1 MFSIGDCKPSDG
13 AFRSAVSAR
22 PVSAVSTARWMSIIV
37 QSVGLERGTDAMH
50 ITVPH
55 LRSSVQGAISTI
67 AGRRA
72 APSRLRKTPPVALKA
87 SAVDDFADRRTGS
100 GLLRLRRSSTD
111 VIRGDDVVSIGST
124 DRGMCAPNGALHV
137 RVGRADER
145 RLRRCSTSRSGPFT
159 SARRRPGRAG
169 RAKCWDRAVLARVRG
184 RVAVSW
190 WGRRTVASP
199 KSATPSAAGAF
210 SNALSSERAVGPRQC
225 RDAERSSRQTARRR
239 GP

>member
-1 MFSIGDCKPSDG
+1 MLAELTVVSPRMFSIGDCKPSDG

-22 PVSAVSTARWMSIIV
+22 PVSAVSTVKWMSIIV

-124 DRGMCAPNGALHV
+124 DRGMGSRLACCIAGSGRLKPTPWRIHSAFVVAPVAWSPAV
-137 RVGRADER
+137 CWVGPAR
-145 RLRRCSTSRSGPFT
+145 G
-159 SARRRPGRAG
+159 SAIA
-169 RAKCWDRAVLARVRG
+169 RG
-184 RVAVSW
+184 RI
-190 WGRRTVASP
+190 
-199 KSATPSAAGAF
+199 
-210 SNALSSERAVGPRQC
+210 
-225 RDAERSSRQTARRR
+225 
-239 GP
+239 